1 MNKTRTRTAQLFFTA
16 WLLLLTLCILTLCGL
31 PGPVRAQTPAG
42 PDNSPRLYPDA
53 QFFEKIG
60 PAPVF
65 AQNTFGGNNT
75 RLLTEHRPSPD
86 RASFRTMTAH
96 KYLGYSTLA
105 LTALAA
111 VSNSSH
117 EIHRA
122 ASYGAAWLAGATCAT
137 GFAGYGNVINL
148 SEGIST
154 HDTHAVFGILGTAA
168 LVATLVI
175 AEADNDSGHGGIGGA
190 SAAALG
196 ISVIAV
202 KIEW

>member
-1 MNKTRTRTAQLFFTA
+1 MNKTKGCIAQLVFA
-16 WLLLLTLCILTLCGL
+16 VWLMVLVICAL
-31 PGPVRAQTPAG
+31 PGPASGQTISGRADAQM
-42 PDNSPRLYPDA
+42 LFPDA
-53 QFFEKIG
+53 NFFEQIQ

-65 AQNTFGGNNT
+65 AARTAGNIHAT
-75 RLLTEHRPSPD
+75 DLPD
-86 RASFRTMTAH
+86 SRASRESASFSTMTAH

-137 GFAGYGNVINL
+137 GFAGYGNVIDL

>member
-16 WLLLLTLCILTLCGL
+16 WLLIVTLFILTLCGL
-31 PGPVRAQTPAG
+31 PGPARAQTPAG
-42 PDNSPRLYPDA
+42 PDNAPRLYPDA

-65 AQNTFGGNNT
+65 AQTTVGGNNT
-75 RLLTEHRPSPD
+75 RLLTGDQPSPD
-86 RASFRTMTAH
+86 RASFRTMAAH
-96 KYLGYSTLA
+96 KYLGYTTLA
-105 LTALAA
+105 LTALTA
-111 VSNSSH
+111 VTNSSH

-122 ASYGAAWLAGATCAT
+122 ASYGAAWLAGASCAT
-137 GFAGYGNVINL
+137 GFAGYGNVIDL

-175 AEADNDSGHGGIGGA
+175 AETDDDSGHGGIGAA

-196 ISVIAV
+196 VSVVAL

>member
-1 MNKTRTRTAQLFFTA
+1 MNKTRGCIARLVFAA
-16 WLLLLTLCILTLCGL
+16 WLMVLVICAL
-31 PGPVRAQTPAG
+31 PGPASAQTISGRA
-42 PDNSPRLYPDA
+42 DAQMLFPDA
-53 QFFEKIG
+53 DFFEQTQ

-65 AQNTFGGNNT
+65 AA
-75 RLLTEHRPSPD
+75 RPSGNIHATDLPD
-86 RASFRTMTAH
+86 SRTTRESTSFSTMTAH

-137 GFAGYGNVINL
+137 GFAGYGNVIDL
-148 SEGIST
+148 SEGVST

>member
-1 MNKTRTRTAQLFFTA
+1 MKKTRVCIAQLVFAA
-16 WLLLLTLCILTLCGL
+16 WLMVLVVCAL
-31 PGPVRAQTPAG
+31 PGPASAQSVNGGA
-42 PDNSPRLYPDA
+42 DAQMLFPDA
-53 QFFEKIG
+53 DFFEQIQ
-60 PAPVF
+60 PEPVF
-65 AQNTFGGNNT
+65 AARASGGIHASD
-75 RLLTEHRPSPD
+75 LPD
-86 RASFRTMTAH
+86 SKTIRQGASFRTMAAH
-96 KYLGYSTLA
+96 KYLGYTTLA

-111 VSNSSH
+111 VTNSSH

-122 ASYGAAWLAGATCAT
+122 ASYGAAWLAGASCAT
-137 GFAGYGNVINL
+137 GFAGYGNVIDL

-154 HDTHAVFGILGTAA
+154 HDTHAVFGIIGTAA

-196 ISVIAV
+196 ISVVAL

>member
-1 MNKTRTRTAQLFFTA
+1 MNNTKQHTAQRFFTA
-16 WLLLLTLCILTLCGL
+16 WLLVFMLCMLTCWAS
-31 PGPVRAQTPAG
+31 PGPAQAQRSAG
-42 PDNSPRLYPDA
+42 PGNAPRLYPDA

-60 PAPVF
+60 PAPVL
-65 AQNTFGGNNT
+65 AENTFDRNDSG
-75 RLLTEHRPSPD
+75 LLTGHQPLPD

-137 GFAGYGNVINL
+137 GFAGYGNVIDL